1 MDMQNNAPVKQ
12 RWTPWPRAKMEA
24 AADDI
29 IVFGKDFG
37 ETLANLRMV
46 MERLKAAGLKLK
58 ASKCQWFKHSVK
70 YLGHVV
76 SARGIECDPDKIQA
90 VKDWP
95 VPRSVTQV
103 RQFLGFAAYYRKFIS
118 HFSETAQP
126 LTNLTKKSVRFYW
139 DEKCQHAFE
148 TLKQLLVT
156 APVLAYPTD
165 EGDYVLDTDASNY
178 TMGAV
183 LSQVQNGEERVIAYA
198 SQTLSH
204 TQQNYCTTK
213 KELLAVVTFV
223 EHFRYYLYG
232 RPFTI
237 RTDHACL
244 RWLRNFKTADGMLAR
259 WLTKLERYNYTFVH
273 RKGSQHTNADA
284 LSRIPT
290 RKCPRADCTQ
300 CTRDVPISTE
310 LTAGPPKS
318 PNLIPDQNKWL
329 EEWTLEELQNWQRA
343 DTAIS
348 QVIEWLESS
357 QERPP
362 WKDVVRLD
370 NTTKALYSQ
379 WETLKMDNGVLC
391 REWYP
396 QGTGR
401 GARSVLQV
409 VAPSEIRQRL
419 LQSLHNSP
427 SGGHL
432 GRTKTLLRVRQHFYW
447 PHYKEDV
454 IRWCKRCDA
463 CARSKSGP
471 VRKRAKLGHVPVG
484 APLERVAIDIMGPLP
499 QTDSGHEYL
508 LVVGDYFT
516 KWAEAYPLQDHT
528 AQTVA
533 DVLVEQFVSPFWPGQ
548 RIWVSINS
556 RTVLTFA
563 C

>member
-1 MDMQNNAPVKQ
+1 MKSVVKMVSSEKKYNRAVQSDRQLTIDDVPEHARSVMDDETLSDLSTEQLHQVCDMMLDFPGGFMAPGAKRGETDVTEHGMDMQNNAPVKQ

-24 AADDI
+24 ADELVQQMLDDDVIEPSDSPWASPAVLVTKKDGTIRFCVDYRKVNFFTKKDSYPLPRIDDTLNTLGGAEYFCTMDLASGYWQVRMKKEDRPITAFATRKGLFQFKVMPFGLTNAPATFHRLMDTVLKGLQWQRCLVYLDDI

-58 ASKCQWFKHSVK
+58 ASKCQWFKRSVK

-95 VPRSVTQV
+95 VPSSVTQV
-103 RQFLGFAAYYRKFIS
+103 RQFLGFAAYYRNFIS

-156 APVLAYPTD
+156 ASVLAYPTD

-178 TMGAV
+178 AMGAV

-204 TQQNYCTTK
+204 TQQNHCTTK

-237 RTDHACL
+237 RSDHASL

-284 LSRIPT
+284 QSRIPT

-300 CTRDVPISTE
+300 CTRDVYPISTE
-310 LTAGPPKS
+310 LTAGPPES
-318 PNLIPDQNKWL
+318 PNLIPDQN
-329 EEWTLEELQNWQRA
+329 
-343 DTAIS
+343 
-348 QVIEWLESS
+348 EWL
-357 QERPP
+357 
-362 WKDVVRLD
+362 
-370 NTTKALYSQ
+370 
-379 WETLKMDNGVLC
+379 
-391 REWYP
+391 
-396 QGTGR
+396 
-401 GARSVLQV
+401 
-409 VAPSEIRQRL
+409 
-419 LQSLHNSP
+419 
-427 SGGHL
+427 
-432 GRTKTLLRVRQHFYW
+432 
-447 PHYKEDV
+447 
-454 IRWCKRCDA
+454 
-463 CARSKSGP
+463 
-471 VRKRAKLGHVPVG
+471 
-484 APLERVAIDIMGPLP
+484 
-499 QTDSGHEYL
+499 
-508 LVVGDYFT
+508 
-516 KWAEAYPLQDHT
+516 
-528 AQTVA
+528 
-533 DVLVEQFVSPFWPGQ
+533 
-548 RIWVSINS
+548 
-556 RTVLTFA
+556 
-563 C
+563 